1 MFYSLGRHA
10 SATALLKMI
19 VDAAWRCDRVI
30 ALCPELPVLYI
41 SRMEVVGHGDTQ
53 DKAKSSCSSCY

>member
-19 VDAAWRCDRVI
+19 VDAAWRGDRVI

-41 SRMEVVGHGDTQ
+41 SRMEVVGDTQ
-53 DKAKSSCSSCY
+53 DKAESSCSSCY